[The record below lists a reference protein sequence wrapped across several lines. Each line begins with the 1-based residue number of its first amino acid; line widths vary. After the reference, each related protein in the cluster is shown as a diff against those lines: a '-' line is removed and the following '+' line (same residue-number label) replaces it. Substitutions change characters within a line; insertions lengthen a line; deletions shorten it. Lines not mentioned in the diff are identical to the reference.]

1 MTIDNYFFGDGYLSL
16 YALFKDN
23 LYLLLFLLLIPT
35 TILIYF
41 KMAKT
46 DWLNSFFFYSF
57 SILFILILFTLF
69 NFYKRF
75 QNPNVKY
82 TNLLYPPLTIQ
93 GPIIL
98 DLNSSFKNID
108 SEFRFGT
115 LHIKFEK
122 KPEDLNIFFEDV
134 CQKLLEYQH
143 FVENNDDIILK
154 DNEGV
159 FLKKSKCK

>member
-1 MTIDNYFFGDGYLSL
+1 
-16 YALFKDN
+16 
-23 LYLLLFLLLIPT
+23 LLI
-35 TILIYF
+35 IF
-41 KMAKT
+41 
-46 DWLNSFFFYSF
+46 
-57 SILFILILFTLF
+57 LFHNELKNT
-69 NFYKRF
+69 NA
-75 QNPNVKY
+75 KY
-82 TNLLYPPLTIQ
+82 TNLLVPKLVIQ
-93 GPIIL
+93 QPITS

-108 SEFRFGT
+108 SEFRFNT
-115 LHIKFEK
+115 LHIKLRK